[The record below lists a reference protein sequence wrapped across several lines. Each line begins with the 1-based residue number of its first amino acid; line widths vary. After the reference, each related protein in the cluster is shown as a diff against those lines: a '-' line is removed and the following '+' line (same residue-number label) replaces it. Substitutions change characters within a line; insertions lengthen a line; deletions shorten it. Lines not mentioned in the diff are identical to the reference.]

1 MTEEPSPEKRFVV
14 DVMLG
19 KVAKWLRILGFDARC
34 LRVDT
39 PEQVAR
45 FLVEGRLIVTKRRRW
60 GGSAGVFC
68 LKSNDPVEQL
78 RELIAAVPID
88 FEEFK
93 PLRRCIR
100 CNLHLDVLS
109 RDQAF
114 GRVPDYVFE
123 TNERFHHCPG
133 CGRVYWPGSHLMRM
147 VERMQRELNWSG

>member
-1 MTEEPSPEKRFVV
+1 MIEEPSPEKRFVI

-45 FLVEGRLIVTKRRRW
+45 FLEEGWLIVTKRRRW
-60 GGSAGVFC
+60 GGSAGIFC

-88 FEEFK
+88 FTEFK
-93 PLRRCIR
+93 PLRRCIL
-100 CNLHLDVLS
+100 CNLHLHVLS

-114 GRVPDYVFE
+114 GRV
-123 TNERFHHCPG
+123 
-133 CGRVYWPGSHLMRM
+133 
-147 VERMQRELNWSG
+147 